1 MPHKFGLA
9 PFPLTVTR
17 TKRLSPR
24 RISVEVQ
31 ETEEVLSAVQSD
43 DPNRDSNSN
52 TPSTEGTDK

>member
-31 ETEEVLSAVQSD
+31 ETEEVLSATQSD
-43 DPNRDSNSN
+43 DPSRDSNSN